1 MKPRKTTNS
10 ELQQPVLLLDTFTLL
25 QLRLHQLFGMCAVP
39 LGRQCD
45 LATVNQRPQS
55 AGIWQ
60 QRFLLLWH
68 CLHFILFF
76 LVHLWTSV
84 NHDSILYNSDSF
96 GKFNDLL
103 KLIGTII
110 SHFVILTET
119 IIRRRAMEKFLTVYT
134 QLHYKWHG
142 AVGVRAEFQLY
153 RKFFCR
159 SSIFIFVVILIDVAY
174 LREISR
180 NRKWMTFFIPFI
192 PSGLICN
199 LRSVQIML
207 FMEMLR
213 TEVVHLN
220 GNIER
225 LVLFSERNYR
235 VKFQKRDQFERKICA
250 ELQTFMECYQEIYEM
265 FTLLKKAVGMSM
277 TCNYVKDYVMIL
289 SECYWSYWMV
299 YNGEHIT
306 EYLLIVP
313 TAVSIF
319 LLLITSRNCMR
330 STNFLAHNIHK
341 IRHDIEDFNISTRL
355 QSFALQMLHQQI
367 IIDGFGFF
375 VLNCNMARDILGSIA
390 TYMIFFIQFMPKF
403 KSF

>member
-1 MKPRKTTNS
+1 MKQRKTTS
-10 ELQQPVLLLDTFTLL
+10 TSLQHPVRLNTFTLL
-25 QLRLHQLFGMCAVP
+25 LLRLGQLFGHCAVP
-39 LGRQCD
+39 LRRRCD
-45 LATVNQRPQS
+45 LATVNQRPQPAS
-55 AGIWQ
+55 VCQ

-68 CLHFILFF
+68 CLHFIVFF
-76 LVHLWTSV
+76 LVYLWTSV

-103 KLIGTII
+103 KFIGIII

-119 IIRRRAMEKFLTVYT
+119 ILCRRQMQQFLLVYT

-142 AVGVRAEFQLY
+142 SAGGRAEFVLY
-153 RKFFCR
+153 RIFFCR
-159 SSIFIFVVILIDVAY
+159 SSIFILTVIIVDVTY
-174 LREISR
+174 IQEIGR
-180 NRKWMTFFIPFI
+180 NRMWVTFFIPFI

-199 LRSVQIML
+199 LRTVQITF
-207 FMEMLR
+207 FMEILR
-213 TEVVHLN
+213 IEVEHLN
-220 GNIER
+220 RNVER
-225 LVLFSERNYR
+225 LVLFSEHNVR
-235 VKFQKRDQFERKICA
+235 VKFQKRDQFVRKICA
-250 ELQTFMECYQEIYEM
+250 ELQAFMECYQDIYEM
-265 FTLLKKAVGMSM
+265 STLLKKAVGRSM
-277 TCNYVKDYVMIL
+277 TCNYIKDYVMIL

-299 YNGEHIT
+299 YNGENIT
-306 EYLLIVP
+306 EYLLIIP
-313 TAVSIF
+313 SAVSIS

-355 QSFALQMLHQQI
+355 QSFALQMLHQRI

-375 VLNCNMARDILGSIA
+375 VLNCDMARDILGSIA